1 MAPFSFIPLSAGIMR
16 GPFYLVLWVLA
27 LLTGCHVTE
36 SLLLAGLPDAP
47 SNALLVVDGQGP
59 EARFGSIDTLEIDSQ
74 GNLYVLDKGPE
85 RNQGNISVLTS
96 AAIRKI
102 TPEGKVTTLIGRGTG
117 QTLIGNM
124 KMIIREDILY
134 ISSAGCL
141 LKADLK
147 QEPPSFQAFYGTCLS
162 EKELQRLKEQVQT
175 TGTPISVATTFE
187 GAYIRDIMPEKTIYF
202 SLSPI
207 NSKGPGPYFKLLPD
221 ETVVLDPNRR
231 YFPAEGLFGNF
242 VMDSRGMIYG
252 TTLAMPGP
260 GGAGPTRL
268 YQTSYPD
275 ISAGVPNVFHQTL
288 YVNQLKSPGAL
299 AIDNRD
305 YLYVLDQ
312 DGLFKRFSP
321 QGEMV
326 VIGNVRGLQGPK
338 DGLIA
343 AQKVNHQRTW
353 LYFATLTAVYKIPL
367 PPPLPPQGENH
378 ETK

>member
-1 MAPFSFIPLSAGIMR
+1 MR

-47 SNALLVVDGQGP
+47 SNALLVSDGQGP

-147 QEPPSFQAFYGTCLS
+147 QESPSFQAFYGTCLS
-162 EKELQRLKEQVQT
+162 EKELLSLKEQVQT
-175 TGTPISVATTFE
+175 TGTPIPVATTFE
-187 GAYIRDIMPEKTIYF
+187 DAYISDIIPEKTIYF

-207 NSKGPGPYFKLLPD
+207 NSKGPSPYFKLLPD
-221 ETVVLDPNRR
+221 ETLILDPNGR
-231 YFPAEGLFGNF
+231 YFPAEGLNGNF

-260 GGAGPTRL
+260 GGGGPTRL

-326 VIGNVRGLQGPK
+326 VIGNMRGLQGPK

-343 AQKVNHQRTW
+343 DQKVNHQRTW